1 MADETKII
9 TVKRGTAN
17 EWESE
22 IQPLDK
28 GELGYDMTVNK
39 YKGGDGETPFVNLP
53 AFVTEKDVDIEGS
66 LVYSGPR
73 RVPTLTEPVGVVLVQ
88 NGGGAG
94 VWDRVDL
101 NGEPISTP
109 VGYFSSRP
117 EYQLNVTDIDSQS
130 MVNINKFHY
139 ARMSL
144 TAGPY
149 AGKQAWFINKTPF
162 NGSEVHPAFLNNVG
176 AEIDT
181 FWVGAYEAFADGSTK
196 AGSQNNKPPLVS
208 IDFPTMVS
216 RCSARN
222 ASGITGFRLIDIYQL
237 AAIQYLALIEMGAPD
252 SQTILGRGNCDSP
265 IGSAF
270 NTGYTNAIWR
280 AIHELWGNVWCMVQG
295 IENRNGVL
303 WIWNKN
309 GSQSWVNTGVTLP
322 NSGWV
327 VNMADTAGSGFDLK
341 ALFIPSTT
349 TSSMGQGSWS
359 DSFSIVKDG
368 TTKVCYHGGSWYS
381 GSRYGLF
388 GLHLSNPSSISHTD
402 IGGRLA
408 KV

>member
-1 MADETKII
+1 MADETRII
-9 TVKRGTAN
+9 TVKRGTAD
-17 EWESE
+17 EWGTE

-28 GELGYDMTVNK
+28 GELGYDMTSNK
-39 YKGGDGETPFVNLP
+39 YKGGDGTTPFADLP

-66 LVYSGPR
+66 LIYSGPR

-88 NGGGAG
+88 GGGGAG

-101 NGEPISTP
+101 NGQPISTP
-109 VGYFSSRP
+109 VGYFSSRS
-117 EYQLNVTDIDSQS
+117 EYQIAISNIDSQS
-130 MVNINKFHY
+130 MANINKFHY
-139 ARMSL
+139 ARMTL
-144 TAGPY
+144 AAGPY
-149 AGKQAWFINKTPF
+149 AGKEAWFINQTAF
-162 NGSEVHPAFLNNVG
+162 DGSEVHPAFLNNVG
-176 AEIDT
+176 AQIDT
-181 FWVGAYEAFADGSTK
+181 FYIGAYEAYDAGSSK

-222 ASGITGFRLIDIYQL
+222 TDGVTGFRLIDIYQI

-252 SQTILGRGNCDSP
+252 SQTILGRGNCDSAL
-265 IGSAF
+265 GSAM

-309 GSQSWVNTGVTLP
+309 GSQSWVNTGVNLP
-322 NSGWV
+322 DSGWV
-327 VNMADTAGSGFDLK
+327 VNMANTSGTGFDLK

-349 TSSMGQGSWS
+349 TPYMNQGSWS
-359 DSFSIVKDG
+359 DYFYMLKDG
-368 TTKVCYHGGSWYS
+368 TTKVCCHGGSWCN
-381 GSRYGLF
+381 GSDCGLF
-388 GLHLSNPSSISHTD
+388 GLRLNAPSSYSNTL